1 MNASALAGES
11 RLSMPRNRT
20 PLDAY
25 FWESAASVGASAR
38 EGEHQEP
45 QKLRTTTVPRYADRL
60 SFEPLSVVPE
70 MSGAAGRSPG
80 LNIWAPV
87 LPVTKLAPLLFGV
100 LAAIGPLAQALTA
113 RLPATAIEAAAT
125 ARRPV
130 RRCRPPAGDRRPA
143 VLSRRPARAAG
154 TGGGGGSHARSGGAH
169 EHAKAARTP
178 LASNAS
184 ELMNTGG
191 SPRAQISYK
200 R

>member
-38 EGEHQEP
+38 QGEHQEP

-100 LAAIGPLAQALTA
+100 LTAIGPLAQALMA
-113 RLPATAIEAAAT
+113 RPHATAIAAPAM

-130 RRCRPPAGDRRPA
+130 RHCRLPASGRGPA
-143 VLSRRPARAAG
+143 VLSRRPVRAAG
-154 TGGGGGSHARSGGAH
+154 TGGCGGSHARGGGAH
-169 EHAKAARTP
+169 EHAATPRTF
-178 LASNAS
+178 LASTAS

-200 R
+200 